1 MSRPTSFAARV
12 ARRPEVVVSAER
24 HVQAAPASVALLL
37 ACSDVLDLWPG
48 AAGLDGG
55 SALLPVGPPRRLR
68 TSYEAVARWTAL
80 PGATPGSAVLRVS
93 PQGRSGT
100 RLRLQLSCPDDL
112 EPRLRPAA
120 DLFLAGL
127 AHRAEVRALA
137 G

>member
-1 MSRPTSFAARV
+1 MSRPTGGPAVV

-37 ACSDVLDLWPG
+37 TCSDVLDLWPG
-48 AAGLDGG
+48 AVDHDGG
-55 SALLPVGPPRRLR
+55 SALLHVGPPRRLC
-68 TSYEAVARWTAL
+68 TSYETVARWTGPMVA
-80 PGATPGSAVLRVS
+80 PGSAVLRMS

-100 RLRLQLSCPDDL
+100 RLRLQLCCTDDL
-112 EPRLRPAA
+112 GRRLRPAA

>member
-48 AAGLDGG
+48 AGGQDGG

-68 TSYEAVARWTAL
+68 TSYETEARWTGL
-80 PGATPGSAVLRVS
+80 GAMPGSAVLRVS

-100 RLRLQLSCPDDL
+100 LLRLQLCCTDDL
-112 EPRLRPAA
+112 GRRLRPAA
-120 DLFLAGL
+120 DRVLAEL